1 MRLPDTQHD
10 KHFVVS
16 TQIISSSGEQKQMS
30 KSCMSKL
37 NRIYTLDL
45 SVTYV
50 MDNVM
55 QMFCSLKIRNSD
67 LYKFYFRKGV
77 AITEPGF
84 L

>member
-37 NRIYTLDL
+37 SRIYTLDL
-45 SVTYV
+45 SV
-50 MDNVM
+50 NH
-55 QMFCSLKIRNSD
+55 D
-67 LYKFYFRKGV
+67 LYKFHFRKGV
-77 AITEPGF
+77 AVISKVFTEPGF
-84 L
+84 LQ